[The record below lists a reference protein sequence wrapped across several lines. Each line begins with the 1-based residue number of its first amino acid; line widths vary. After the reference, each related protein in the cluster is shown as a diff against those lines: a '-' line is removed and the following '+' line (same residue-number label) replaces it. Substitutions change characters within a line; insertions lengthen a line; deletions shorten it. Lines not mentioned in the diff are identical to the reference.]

1 VSNLVDINGRQLN
14 RPQKREIEREITKK
28 IGDIIPRL
36 INDIQVLAFRSD
48 ATIEILKILGVTEE
62 QFQRAVDKVEE
73 RRKQQ
78 TKEVD

>member
-1 VSNLVDINGRQLN
+1 MSNLVDINGRQLN

-73 RRKQQ
+73 RRKQPV
-78 TKEVD
+78 KEVD